1 LKKLSEKAIKIKI
14 SIIAL
19 KTYTPRGIIKK
30 LSSFLGE
37 PAEPFMNVELLS
49 VILGAIIFFIFYMIS
64 FL

>member
-1 LKKLSEKAIKIKI
+1 
-14 SIIAL
+14 
-19 KTYTPRGIIKK
+19 